1 MKSFSS
7 AIKCNPAY
15 FFGYLL
21 FSIVLSIYCL
31 SLNKSDGFLL
41 INRFHFKLLDYFFVL
56 FTNLGNGIF
65 VIGLMVFMLVR
76 KKVGWAVQIGISFL
90 ISGLLVQVIKHLVH
104 SPRPKLFF
112 GPGTIHCIQG
122 ITGTGTASFPSG
134 HTATIFALTT
144 LLCIYF
150 PDRRSGIF
158 FILIA
163 ILTGFSRIYLSQH
176 FPIDVLAG
184 SFAGVLTSM
193 VSYLL
198 IPLKYFEKR
207 FPDADWQ
214 RQSIKLRQ

>member
-7 AIKCNPAY
+7 TIECNPAY

-21 FSIVLSIYCL
+21 FSIVLSVYCL

-76 KKVGWAVQIGISFL
+76 KKVGWTAQIGISFL
-90 ISGLLVQVIKHLVH
+90 ISGLLVQVIKHLIH

-144 LLCIYF
+144 LLSIYF

-207 FPDADWQ
+207 FPDTDWQ

>member
-1 MKSFSS
+1 M
-7 AIKCNPAY
+7 
-15 FFGYLL
+15 
-21 FSIVLSIYCL
+21 
-31 SLNKSDGFLL
+31 L

-65 VIGLMVFMLVR
+65 AIGLMVFILVR
-76 KKVGWAVQIGISFL
+76 KKLGWSLQIGISFL

-104 SPRPKLFF
+104 SPRPKLYF

-122 ITGTGTASFPSG
+122 ITGTGTSSFPSG

-144 LLCIYF
+144 LLSIYF
-150 PDRRSGIF
+150 QDRRSGIF

-163 ILTGFSRIYLSQH
+163 GLTGFSRIYLSQH
-176 FPIDVLAG
+176 FPVDVLAG

-193 VSYLL
+193 LIYLL

-207 FPDADWQ
+207 FPDTDWQ